1 MHKKNVIF
9 FLVIFFLAFAKADI
23 ISLNSGGSNEIVIN
37 PDSYIEGFF
46 SGEGVGICVPY
57 TCAGLGYTCGS
68 FSDGCSGTITC
79 GSCSSGYTCTSGA
92 CVASGEE
99 EEGGGDQGGGGGGG
113 ETETPAMVNISVI
126 PSVINLT
133 ILNGT
138 YKQETIK
145 ITNLGS
151 STQTIHLTKV
161 DPDKIISF
169 DETSIT
175 IDAGES
181 INIQVRLLA
190 PAEPGIYTGIIKI
203 KGEEVL
209 VYLNSREKILLFDS
223 NIVVLNRN
231 YVISQGNQLKTKVE
245 LVPMGDKSRLDVT
258 LKYVIKDYSGKIY
271 LTQTETV
278 LVEKKMDFK
287 RNFGTGMLPLG
298 KYIIGLELVYP
309 GGVAP
314 SSAHFEIVERSVED
328 TIGYILFFLVIGILI
343 VVILIIFLLI
353 RVKSHKKVVG
363 YVVSK

>member
-9 FLVIFFLAFAKADI
+9 FLVIFFLAFANADV

-46 SGEGVGICVPY
+46 GGEGVGICVPY
-57 TCAGLGYTCGS
+57 TCVGLGYSCGS
-68 FSDGCSGTITC
+68 FSDGCGGTISC
-79 GSCSSGYTCTSGA
+79 GSCASGYTCTSGA
-92 CVASGEE
+92 CVSSGD
-99 EEGGGDQGGGGGGG
+99 EGGNEGGGGGG
-113 ETETPAMVNISVI
+113 ETEIPAVVNISVI
-126 PSVINLT
+126 PAVINLT

-169 DETSIT
+169 DDTSLT
-175 IDAGES
+175 LDTGES
-181 INIQVRLLA
+181 INIQVRFLA
-190 PAEPGIYTGIIKI
+190 PIEPGIYTGIIKI

-223 NIVVLNRN
+223 NIVVLNRD
-231 YVISQGNQLKTKVE
+231 YIISQGNLLKTKVE
-245 LVPMGDKSRLDVT
+245 LVPMGDKERLDVT
-258 LKYVIKDYSGKIY
+258 LKYVIKDYTGKIY

-328 TIGYILFFLVIGILI
+328 IIGYILFFLVIGILI
-343 VVILIIFLLI
+343 IVILIIFLLI
-353 RVKSHKKVVG
+353 RVKSHKKIVG
-363 YVVSK
+363 YLVNK

>member
-9 FLVIFFLAFAKADI
+9 LFVIFLLAFAKADV
-23 ISLNSGGSNEIVIN
+23 ISLNSGGDNEIVIN

-46 SGEGVGICVPY
+46 SGEGVGICVPD
-57 TCAGLGYTCGS
+57 TCAGLGYNCGS
-68 FSDGCSGTITC
+68 FNDGCGGTITC

-92 CVASGEE
+92 CVSSGGEE
-99 EEGGGDQGGGGGGG
+99 GGGGGGG
-113 ETETPAMVNISVI
+113 GRETETSAVNISVI
-126 PSVINLT
+126 PNVINMT

-138 YKQETIK
+138 YKQETIR
-145 ITNLGS
+145 ITNLGF
-151 STQTIHLTKV
+151 STQKLQLTKV

-181 INIQVRLLA
+181 INVQVRFLA

-231 YVISQGNQLKTKVE
+231 YIISQGNQLKTKVE

-309 GGVAP
+309 GGIAP